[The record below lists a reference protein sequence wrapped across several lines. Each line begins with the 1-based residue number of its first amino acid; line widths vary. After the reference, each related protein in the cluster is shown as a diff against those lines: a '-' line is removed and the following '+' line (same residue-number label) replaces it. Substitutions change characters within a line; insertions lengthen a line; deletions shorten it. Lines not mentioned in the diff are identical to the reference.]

1 MTTTTFSSMVEDVAP
16 HAPGCPT
23 PMVVDALRRAAIR
36 TCERTLLWRHVQPKF
51 QLQAGVHE
59 YSFDRPVGADVHA
72 VLGATLNG
80 MPFETAML
88 EDALARYPA
97 WADLYSGES
106 AETLWSL
113 TSPTPLNQTVLNN
126 EPLNGGSTFVLPPE
140 VIADAGEPRLLTQV
154 DLDKFIVLPLPD
166 DGDYTVRMFYA
177 LKPSRTATSLPT
189 AIADEL
195 RDLLVHGALKHLL
208 VMQGTNW
215 QDMPGAG
222 FHAKQYTS
230 LLTEARARANLTA
243 FRGVLVATSPTF
255 A

>member
-1 MTTTTFSSMVEDVAP
+1 MSTTTFASLVQEVEPFV
-16 HAPGCPT
+16 PGCPHS
-23 PMVVDALRRAAIR
+23 MIVSALRRAAYR
-36 TCERTLLWRHVQPKF
+36 ACERTLLWRHAQAPFALQP
-51 QLQAGVHE
+51 GVHE
-59 YSFDRPVGADVHA
+59 YSFEKPDNSEVHA

-80 MPFETAML
+80 TPFETALL

-113 TSPTPLNQTVLNN
+113 TDATPLNETQLNN
-126 EPLNGGSTFVLPPE
+126 EALNSGATFVLPDA
-140 VIADAGEPRLLTQV
+140 VIASAGEPRLMTQV
-154 DLDKFIVLPLPD
+154 SLEKFIVLPLPD
-166 DGDYTVRMFYA
+166 DGDYSVRMILA
-177 LKPSRTATSLPT
+177 LKPTRVATGLPT
-189 AIADEL
+189 AVANEL
-195 RDLLVHGALKHLL
+195 QDILIHGALRMLMT
-208 VMQGTNW
+208 MQGTNW

-222 FHAKQYTS
+222 FHAKQFTS